1 MSQNGGTTYQY
12 FVGSF
17 PNNGSASITV
27 PNPATSTTTARFKVK
42 GKNNVFFNVNSVN
55 FKVDYN
61 PLVPISYNSAS
72 NVLLPVNEVNIFPV
86 PATEVVHMTTTLAAD
101 AVVTNVVGQRVWTG
115 RIDGKADLDV
125 AVWSKGIYYVKLVD
139 VATGAQTVK
148 QFVVQ

>member
-1 MSQNGGTTYQY
+1 
-12 FVGSF
+12 
-17 PNNGSASITV
+17 
-27 PNPATSTTTARFKVK
+27 
-42 GKNNVFFNVNSVN
+42 
-55 FKVDYN
+55 
-61 PLVPISYNSAS
+61 
-72 NVLLPVNEVNIFPV
+72 VLLPVNEVNIFPV